1 MKRTHFSLAAIV
13 FAAALTFIS
22 CFNLVD
28 TTPSPFLIPA
38 QGQCFTVSGSI
49 AIKGAVPEEV
59 NSVRSALPSYP
70 TTSLTYKAEATSG
83 TGSSAVTKTGS
94 VSADH
99 TVYTIP
105 ALAADKEWTIKV
117 YVKYGSI
124 EILSAS
130 YGIPANTYTADNFA
144 FTKDVYLMPVMD
156 SEVTGTVSLAVTI
169 DPTEIEYMTIDMEG
183 QTQKEFERFPTLH
196 TWKTTP
202 SISYSNVVPGNYKLT
217 INCYTSNSDTK
228 ALLYSTEQ
236 TINVVSGLTTSVWEY
251 TGGNGPVKNESGTIS
266 FHITAEDLAGF
277 SRTQIYLGANTYNSS
292 PSDDTA
298 NGSIFS
304 PFATFSKA
312 VNYITQLP
320 EKNSDDT
327 FIEYTI
333 HVSDGFEDDVTSV
346 IYIQRNITVECWKN
360 NIGDKLGSATLKA
373 KSDGRMFYVYS
384 TLKIEG
390 VKQTT
395 PSLNWTG
402 LVIDGNKAE
411 GYAAS
416 GVKTTNPGTF
426 KMKGGAV
433 KNCKSTADGTG
444 VEIGSNSKF
453 IMEGGFISDNEN
465 TVASGSYKGGAGVY
479 VDRGTFTMSD
489 GEISRN
495 SVTGTY
501 IDGGGVYIYHS
512 GSVFKMSGG
521 KICGNSSLHRGGG
534 ILNQGELYIY
544 GSAIIGDETATSA
557 ATAEDGKHSNSAG
570 CGGGIYSAYTG
581 VKTYIGYS
589 DASTIDPTFSG
600 GVYYNY
606 ASNTTPSAGDNGG
619 GGVYIYT
626 GDFAVAGG
634 NISYNSSALSGG
646 GLNVGTSSFEL
657 SNVTMNENDAATS
670 GGAISCGDIS
680 LSGKV
685 VIPYGVTDA
694 TTHNLVT
701 GSGKNDVYLS
711 SSKKITVTGALD
723 TDTTLTLTPA
733 LTFTSR
739 GNEVIAADTGIT
751 FNDDTLSHFT
761 LSDTDWNLELLSTT
775 SIIVNAP
782 IYMNST
788 GPANTSVTGTKSH
801 PFGSWTYGAKQA
813 MTNANHDY
821 TVCIDGI
828 LNMSLDIDTS
838 ITNDATITGKKYA
851 KSITIMGAHDEL
863 DDSGNLQ
870 DAINYNYSS
879 HSANN
884 YEIQISTIVPV
895 TIKNLWIKGAK
906 VSGASGGG
914 LRVQAGAKVT
924 LDEGTLISN
933 NAVWDSS
940 NGGAGVYVAPASGET
955 PAGILIVK
963 GAVIKHNDDGGMGT
977 CGYGGG
983 IFNEGNTYI
992 YGTTVIGGTESDD
1005 ENEARYGGGIYNTG
1019 CLYLGINETG
1029 GNAAWTGG
1037 IYGNE
1042 GEGGGIY
1049 NKADST
1055 HTGLVKMRAGTISG
1069 NYGPYNGGGIYSA
1082 GEDDS
1087 HRGKVYIYGS
1097 TVIGDSTATSVAN
1110 DGDKSNYTTGN
1121 GGGIAVFSYSDVF
1134 LGYSDDD
1141 TIDSACSAKVYYNT
1155 AIDGGGVY
1163 VDSDGCFKMGAGT
1176 IAFNKATGG
1185 MTPDDG
1191 NGGGVKAL
1199 NFNFYGGLIKQNRC
1213 SDSGKGGQIYTEG
1226 TLHIKGKAAAEGDA
1240 YVSCHS
1246 IVVDGA
1252 LTPVS
1257 QNGLAAIVE
1266 PTNYGSFSISLG
1278 SSVDPVTTA
1287 GAAYGR
1293 FAIVPAPEPTY
1304 YGIDLSSGYL
1314 KSSGFLG
1321 NILPGAPKNVGAVV
1335 FSDGSAKSYSSGM
1348 TLSAAQKA
1356 AAVAVIFYAGTD
1368 CNNSGDT
1375 STRYL
1380 GVGLKKSE
1388 EKREFV
1394 PYSSS
1399 LLRTSVITS
1408 LICNAT
1414 GSVGSY
1420 YFSGAMNGINSYN
1433 SVSSSLGSGAAD
1445 CAFGFPQNY
1454 KDITGSNVS
1463 GTLFEEG
1470 WYLPSVR
1477 ELYALA
1483 SAYKDSAYNT
1493 TSALRESVE
1502 LVLGT
1507 ENPWSSTGADSWYWS
1522 SSQASSSAT
1531 SAYAVQF
1538 AQAINTYVQCNPYTK
1553 SMSEYCLAI
1562 HQFY

>member
-1 MKRTHFSLAAIV
+1 LKRTHFSLAAIV

-105 ALAADKEWTIKV
+105 ALDADKEWTIKV

-156 SEVTGTVSLAVTI
+156 SEVTGTVSLAITI

-183 QTQKEFERFPTLH
+183 QTQKAFERFPTSH
-196 TWKTTP
+196 AWKTTP

-217 INCYTSNSDTK
+217 INCYTSSSASK

-236 TINVVSGLTTSVWEY
+236 TINVVSGLTTNVWEY

-277 SRTQIYLGANTYNSS
+277 SRTQIYLGANAYNAS
-292 PSDDTA
+292 PSDATA
-298 NGSIFS
+298 NGSIFN
-304 PFATFSKA
+304 PFATFSA
-312 VNYITQLP
+312 AATYINQLP
-320 EKNSDDT
+320 AKNADDT
-327 FIEYTI
+327 NIEYTI
-333 HVSDGFEDDVTSV
+333 HLKDGYLENLETSV
-346 IYIQRNITVECWKN
+346 AISIGRNVTVECWKDSP
-360 NIGDKLGSATLKA
+360 GDKKGIATIKCNNSSMSKMFDVSSNYTFTL
-373 KSDGRMFYVYS
+373 DGI
-384 TLKIEG
+384 K
-390 VKQTT
+390 TT
-395 PSLNWTG
+395 SPSVSWSG
-402 LVIDGNKAE
+402 LVIDGNKAA
-411 GYAAS
+411 GMTTCGVYAMGS
-416 GVKTTNPGTF
+416 F

-433 KNCKSTADGTG
+433 KNCKTSDSGGG
-444 VEIGSNSKF
+444 VLIWSQSF
-453 IMEGGFISDNEN
+453 TMEGGIISANE
-465 TVASGSYKGGAGVY
+465 SL
-479 VDRGTFTMSD
+479 
-489 GEISRN
+489 
-495 SVTGTY
+495 GTY
-501 IDGGGVYIYHS
+501 Y
-512 GSVFKMSGG
+512 
-521 KICGNSSLHRGGG
+521 
-534 ILNQGELYIY
+534 
-544 GSAIIGDETATSA
+544 
-557 ATAEDGKHSNSAG
+557 
-570 CGGGIYSAYTG
+570 
-581 VKTYIGYS
+581 
-589 DASTIDPTFSG
+589 
-600 GVYYNY
+600 
-606 ASNTTPSAGDNGG
+606 GG
-619 GGVYIYT
+619 GGVYMRAGSFTMTDGEIFGNQAQKAAGLYLDDDDLISHISGGKIYDNHSLSTSSQGGAIQNSGTLFIYGSAVIGDDTATSVATSESHSNSAAFGAGIYSAGSKAKLYIGYSAEDVIDPDFT
-626 GDFAVAGG
+626 GGIYHNYASGTDSMGSQGGGAICVYSGLAFKIAGG
-634 NISYNSSALSGG
+634 NISYNYSVSTGG
-646 GLNVGTSSFEL
+646 GIKSRMDFSVSGL
-657 SNVTMNENDAATS
+657 TMQENETAGQ
-670 GGAISCGDIS
+670 GGAIATTGVSM
-680 LSGKV
+680 SGKV

-694 TTHNLVT
+694 TTHNLVKAA
-701 GSGKNDVYLS
+701 GKNDVNIYTG
-711 SSKKITVTGALD
+711 KITI
-723 TDTTLTLTPA
+723 TDTIDDDTSITLSPTLA
-733 LTFTSR
+733 YNSR
-739 GNEVIAADTGIT
+739 GNEIIAADTGIT
-751 FNDDTLSHFT
+751 FDEDTLTHFA
-761 LSDTDWNLELLSTT
+761 LCDTDWNLELFSNT

-782 IYMNST
+782 IYWNST
-788 GPANTSVTGTKSH
+788 GPANYSVPGTRSQ
-801 PFGSWTYGAKQA
+801 PFGSWTYGVKEA
-813 MTNANHDY
+813 MRRADLDY
-821 TVCIDGI
+821 TVYIDGL
-828 LNMSLDIDTS
+828 LNSQLTIDTD
-838 ITNDATITGKKYA
+838 ITNDATITGKRYA

-870 DAINYNYSS
+870 DAINYTYSS

-884 YEIQISTIVPV
+884 YEIQVSTIVPV

-906 VSGASGGG
+906 VRSASGGG

-924 LDEGTLISN
+924 LDEGTLISDN
-933 NAVWDSS
+933 SVWDSS
-940 NGGAGVYVAPASGET
+940 YGGAGVYVAPASGET

-992 YGTTVIGGTESDD
+992 YGTTVIGGTEFDD

-1037 IYGNE
+1037 IYCNK

-1055 HTGLVKMRAGTISG
+1055 HTGLVKMRAGTIAG
-1069 NYGPYNGGGIYSA
+1069 NYGMYNGGGIYSA

-1097 TVIGDSTATSVAN
+1097 TVIGDSTATSVP
-1110 DGDKSNYTTGN
+1110 DGGTGSNYTGGN

-1141 TIDSACSAKVYYNT
+1141 TIDSACSAKVYYNR

-1185 MTPDDG
+1185 MTLDDG

-1266 PTNYGSFSISLG
+1266 PTNYGTFSISLG
-1278 SSVDPVTTA
+1278 SSVDPATTA

-1356 AAVAVIFYAGTD
+1356 AAVAVIFYAGTA
-1368 CNNSGDT
+1368 CNNEGDT
-1375 STRYL
+1375 STTRYL

-1399 LLRTSVITS
+1399 LLRTSMITS
-1408 LICNAT
+1408 LICYAT
-1414 GSVGSY
+1414 GSNGSY
-1420 YFSGAMNGINSYN
+1420 DFSGAKNGINSYN

-1502 LVLGT
+1502 LLLDT
-1507 ENPWSSTGADSWYWS
+1507 ENPWSSTGSESWYWS
-1522 SSQASSSAT
+1522 SSQANSAT